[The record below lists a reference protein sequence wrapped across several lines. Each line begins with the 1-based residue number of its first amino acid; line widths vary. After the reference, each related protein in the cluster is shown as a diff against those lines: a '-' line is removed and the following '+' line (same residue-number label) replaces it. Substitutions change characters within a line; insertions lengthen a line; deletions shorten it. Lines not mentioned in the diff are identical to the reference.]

1 MLTFKQGGLCSILMS
16 TPIYSVLYYIA
27 NITFMRPNSAN
38 VFIASFFVKACWI
51 SYICLNG
58 RLACFIFSCLLP
70 LSGEAGCN
78 AKVRFFGVM
87 NDA

>member
-51 SYICLNG
+51 SYICLTVG
-58 RLACFIFSCLLP
+58 WLVLFSLACCLGQEKLDAMQR
-70 LSGEAGCN
+70 SD
-78 AKVRFFGVM
+78 VFG
-87 NDA
+87 